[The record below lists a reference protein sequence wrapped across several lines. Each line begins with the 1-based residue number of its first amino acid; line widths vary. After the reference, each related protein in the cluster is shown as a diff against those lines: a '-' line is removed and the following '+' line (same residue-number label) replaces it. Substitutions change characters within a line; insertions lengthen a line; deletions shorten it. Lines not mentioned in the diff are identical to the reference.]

1 MSRLHATGSRCWY
14 FEFSPT
20 RTQRFLLSVIQFPQ
34 TLYISHWIILHFYT
48 RVKCFI
54 TYPWWPY
61 FNTHFAAMQLQCP
74 LHTRVSDD
82 YRLIHQILPS
92 FSTLFLSPSVHR
104 MIIEYLIWSNRNS
117 HLCLIPLSQ
126 FVQSQF
132 NSFYLNLHLYLHCCH
147 IYHIIDLLWV
157 YTIYITKT
165 QMGVSIGWCH
175 PIV

>member
-1 MSRLHATGSRCWY
+1 MLVLWVLSKKNTAISSISDTI
-14 FEFSPT
+14 PT
-20 RTQRFLLSVIQFPQ
+20 NIVHITLDYSTFL
-34 TLYISHWIILHFYT
+34 YT
-48 RVKCFI
+48 CVKCFI

-82 YRLIHQILPS
+82 YRLIHQTLPS
-92 FSTLFLSPSVHR
+92 FPTLFLSPSVHR